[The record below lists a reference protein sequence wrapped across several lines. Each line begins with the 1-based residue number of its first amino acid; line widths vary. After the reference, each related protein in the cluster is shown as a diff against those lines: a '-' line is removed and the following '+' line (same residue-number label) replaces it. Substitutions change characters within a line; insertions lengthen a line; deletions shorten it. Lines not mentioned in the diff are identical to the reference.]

1 MGFRYRK
8 SIKLGGARLNLSKS
22 GIGYSVGTKGFRV
35 TKKAGGGTRTT
46 TSIPGTGISYVKDSK
61 TKKRWINMKT
71 DNVIGPTTD
80 YSSDYGKHKDNNSRP
95 VTKTEL
101 ILAWFL
107 GFFGAHKFY
116 RKKYGMGILYIFTF
130 GLFVIGWLG
139 DAISLTLQYFS
150 AQKGRTIGKPQKV
163 CSYIAAL
170 LCVSVLGSCGSNN
183 PTPAAPETEPTIVT
197 IAAETTEET
206 EATTETT
213 NAPSVDTQ
221 STTVLTAPETTAPT
235 VPETTVPTVPETAA
249 PTSAPVYVEPVQPQE
264 EMVWIPTNGGTKYH
278 SRSSCSNMDNPQQVT
293 VSQAESRGFTP
304 CKKCH

>member
-1 MGFRYRK
+1 MH
-8 SIKLGGARLNLSKS
+8 L
-22 GIGYSVGTKGFRV
+22 
-35 TKKAGGGTRTT
+35 
-46 TSIPGTGISYVKDSK
+46 
-61 TKKRWINMKT
+61 
-71 DNVIGPTTD
+71 
-80 YSSDYGKHKDNNSRP
+80 RP
-95 VTKTEL
+95 VTKSEL

-107 GFFGAHKFY
+107 GYFGAHKFY
-116 RKKYGMGILYIFTF
+116 RKKYGMGVLYIFTF

-150 AQKGRTIGKPQKV
+150 GKKGRTIGKAQKV

-183 PTPAAPETEPTIVT
+183 PTPVVPETEPTIAT

-206 EATTETT
+206 EATPEVTK
-213 NAPSVDTQ
+213 AQSVEMQ

-235 VPETTVPTVPETAA
+235 VPEATVPTVPETAA

>member
-1 MGFRYRK
+1 MGFRFRK
-8 SIKLGGARLNLSKS
+8 SVNLGPASLNFSKS
-22 GIGYSVGTKGFRV
+22 GVGYSVGVKGFRY
-35 TKKAGGGTRTT
+35 TKKTGGGTRTT
-46 TSIPGTGISYVKDSK
+46 ASIPGTGISYVKDST
-61 TKKRWINMKT
+61 TKKRGINMKT
-71 DNVIGPTTD
+71 GNGISPITD
-80 YSSDYGKHKDNNSRP
+80 YSSDYGNQQGNDSRP

-150 AQKGRTIGKPQKV
+150 GKKGRTIGKPQKV

-183 PTPAAPETEPTIVT
+183 PTPVVPETEPTIAT
-197 IAAETTEET
+197 IAAVENTATTVPETTSPT
-206 EATTETT
+206 VPGTTAPTIPETT
-213 NAPSVDTQ
+213 ASV
-221 STTVLTAPETTAPT
+221 LPETTAPT
-235 VPETTVPTVPETAA
+235 F
-249 PTSAPVYVEPVQPQE
+249 APVYVEPVQSQE

>member
-1 MGFRYRK
+1 MGFRFRK
-8 SIKLGGARLNLSKS
+8 SVNLGPARLNFSKS
-22 GIGYSVGTKGFRV
+22 GIGYSVGAKGFRY

-46 TSIPGTGISYVKDSK
+46 ASIPGTGISYVKDSK
-61 TKKRWINMKT
+61 TKKRGINMKT
-71 DNVIGPTTD
+71 DNVIGSTTD
-80 YSSDYGKHKDNNSRP
+80 YSSDYGKQEDNNSRP

-101 ILAWFL
+101 VLAWFL
-107 GFFGAHKFY
+107 GYFGAHKFY

-150 AQKGRTIGKPQKV
+150 GKKGRTIGKPQKV

-170 LCVSVLGSCGSNN
+170 LFVSVLGSCGSNN
-183 PTPAAPETEPTIVT
+183 PTPVVPETEPTIAT
-197 IAAETTEET
+197 IAAVENT
-206 EATTETT
+206 
-213 NAPSVDTQ
+213 
-221 STTVLTAPETTAPT
+221 STTVLETTAPT
-235 VPETTVPTVPETAA
+235 VPETAAPTIPETTASIVHETTA
-249 PTSAPVYVEPVQPQE
+249 PTSAPVYAEPVQPKE

>member
-1 MGFRYRK
+1 MRF
-8 SIKLGGARLNLSKS
+8 
-22 GIGYSVGTKGFRV
+22 
-35 TKKAGGGTRTT
+35 
-46 TSIPGTGISYVKDSK
+46 
-61 TKKRWINMKT
+61 
-71 DNVIGPTTD
+71 
-80 YSSDYGKHKDNNSRP
+80 RP

-150 AQKGRTIGKPQKV
+150 AKKGRTIGKPQKV
-163 CSYIAAL
+163 CSYIAAF
-170 LCVSVLGSCGSNN
+170 LCVFMLGSCGSNN
-183 PTPAAPETEPTIVT
+183 PTPAVPVTEPTIAT
-197 IAAETTEET
+197 IAAVENT
-206 EATTETT
+206 AT
-213 NAPSVDTQ
+213 
-221 STTVLTAPETTAPT
+221 T

>member
-1 MGFRYRK
+1 MGFRFRK
-8 SIKLGGARLNLSKS
+8 SVNLGPARLNFSKS
-22 GIGYSVGTKGFRV
+22 GVGYSVGVKGFRY

-46 TSIPGTGISYVKDSK
+46 TSIPGTGISYVKDS
-61 TKKRWINMKT
+61 TTQKRGINMKT
-71 DNVIGPTTD
+71 DNVIGPITD
-80 YSSDYGKHKDNNSRP
+80 YSSDHGKQEDNNSRP

-116 RKKYGMGILYIFTF
+116 RKKYGMGILYILTF

-150 AQKGRTIGKPQKV
+150 GKKGRTIGKPQKV

-183 PTPAAPETEPTIVT
+183 PTPVVPETEPTIAT
-197 IAAETTEET
+197 IAAVENT
-206 EATTETT
+206 A
-213 NAPSVDTQ
+213 
-221 STTVLTAPETTAPT
+221 TTVLETTAPT
-235 VPETTVPTVPETAA
+235 VPETTAPTIPETTASILPETTA
-249 PTSAPVYVEPVQPQE
+249 QTPAPVYVEPVQPQE

>member
-8 SIKLGGARLNLSKS
+8 SIKVGGARLNLSKS

-80 YSSDYGKHKDNNSRP
+80 YSSDYGKHKGNNSRP

-150 AQKGRTIGKPQKV
+150 AKKRPCHRKT
-163 CSYIAAL
+163 
-170 LCVSVLGSCGSNN
+170 
-183 PTPAAPETEPTIVT
+183 
-197 IAAETTEET
+197 AE
-206 EATTETT
+206 
-213 NAPSVDTQ
+213 S
-221 STTVLTAPETTAPT
+221 LFL
-235 VPETTVPTVPETAA
+235 
-249 PTSAPVYVEPVQPQE
+249 
-264 EMVWIPTNGGTKYH
+264 H
-278 SRSSCSNMDNPQQVT
+278 SRVPVCVHF
-293 VSQAESRGFTP
+293 R
-304 CKKCH
+304 

>member
-1 MGFRYRK
+1 
-8 SIKLGGARLNLSKS
+8 
-22 GIGYSVGTKGFRV
+22 
-35 TKKAGGGTRTT
+35 
-46 TSIPGTGISYVKDSK
+46 
-61 TKKRWINMKT
+61 MKT

-80 YSSDYGKHKDNNSRP
+80 YSSDYGKQEDNNSRP

-116 RKKYGMGILYIFTF
+116 RKKYGIGILYIFTF

-150 AQKGRTIGKPQKV
+150 AKKGRTIGKPQKV
-163 CSYIAAL
+163 CSYIAAF
-170 LCVSVLGSCGSNN
+170 LCMLMLGSCGSNN
-183 PTPAAPETEPTIVT
+183 PTPAAPETEPTIAT
-197 IAAETTEET
+197 IAAVENT
-206 EATTETT
+206 ATT
-213 NAPSVDTQ
+213 V
-221 STTVLTAPETTAPT
+221 PETTAPT
-235 VPETTVPTVPETAA
+235 VPETTAPTIPETTASILPETTA
-249 PTSAPVYVEPVQPQE
+249 QTPAPVYVEPVQPQE

>member
-1 MGFRYRK
+1 MH
-8 SIKLGGARLNLSKS
+8 L
-22 GIGYSVGTKGFRV
+22 
-35 TKKAGGGTRTT
+35 
-46 TSIPGTGISYVKDSK
+46 
-61 TKKRWINMKT
+61 
-71 DNVIGPTTD
+71 
-80 YSSDYGKHKDNNSRP
+80 RP

-150 AQKGRTIGKPQKV
+150 AKKGRTIGKPQKV
-163 CSYIAAL
+163 CSYIAAF
-170 LCVSVLGSCGSNN
+170 LCVSILGSCGSNN
-183 PTPAAPETEPTIVT
+183 QTPAAPVTEPTIAT
-197 IAAETTEET
+197 MAAETTEET

-213 NAPSVDTQ
+213 KSQSVDTQ
-221 STTVLTAPETTAPT
+221 STTVLT
-235 VPETTVPTVPETAA
+235 VPETTVPTVPETTAPTVPKTVA